1 MNRRFAHSGQSSA
14 SRRGSLLV
22 IVLVVIVLLSLAA
35 YTFTDVM
42 ITESEASV
50 MQGRA
55 VAARSF
61 ALSGVEYAAAWLETP
76 DELETEN
83 LYHNPTTFA
92 GVLMQDAP
100 TDRARGRFTIIA
112 PVETDPEGR
121 QIRFGLIDESGKLN
135 LNAIPLDELDD
146 VQARDMLLYIPNM
159 TEEIADSI
167 LDWVDSDDERRQYGA
182 EDDTYQSMSPPYVT
196 KNGPLETLD
205 ELLLVNGVTPALLYG
220 EDANRNG
227 LLDPNEDDGDI
238 SLPSDNED
246 GILDLGWSAY
256 LTIYSR
262 ESNLRSDGTEKID
275 VNQSLLTEL
284 YDELEAEFGEEIA
297 QFITA
302 YRMYGATNVDPLEGD
317 EGSRDSTGDLET
329 DEALRG
335 AAQSLAQAAFGGE
348 GESVTRGGLDLSQ
361 GGSQK
366 IESLY
371 ELIDAEV
378 EGQVNGTRTTLIS
391 PWTSDPGDLAE
402 NLPILFDTLSTTA
415 NPYIEGR
422 VNINQ
427 ARYEVLLGIPDMPV
441 ELADGI
447 VSSQMIGSDGQP
459 LEDRLAIRNTTGWLL
474 IEGLADLTTMR
485 TLDKYITARG
495 GVYRAQVLG
504 HFDAGGPV
512 ARLDA
517 VIDVTE
523 FPARIVSCR
532 DISQLG
538 PGYRLEQMFSETG
551 L

>member
-1 MNRRFAHSGQSSA
+1 MNRHVAQSGRSSA
-14 SRRGSLLV
+14 SRQGSLLV

-61 ALSGVEYAAAWLETP
+61 ALSGIEYAAAWLETP
-76 DELETEN
+76 DELEADN
-83 LYHNPTTFA
+83 LYHNPQRFA

-100 TDRARGRFTIIA
+100 ADRARGRFTIIA

-135 LNAIPLDELDD
+135 LNAIPLEELDD
-146 VQARDMLLYIPNM
+146 EQAREMLLYIPNM

-167 LDWVDSDDERRQYGA
+167 LDWIDTDNERRQYGA
-182 EDDTYQSMSPPYVT
+182 EDDTYQTMSPPYAT
-196 KNGPLETLD
+196 RNGPLETLD

-302 YRMYGATNVDPLEGD
+302 YRMYGATNVDPLDGERG
-317 EGSRDSTGDLET
+317 GADSTGDAET

-348 GESVTRGGLDLSQ
+348 GESVTRGGLDLSK

-378 EGQVNGTRTTLIS
+378 EGQINGSRTTLTS
-391 PWTSDPGDLAE
+391 PWTSDPGDLIE
-402 NLPILFDTLSTTA
+402 NLPILFDVLSTTA

-422 VNINQ
+422 INIKQ
-427 ARYEVLLGIPDMPV
+427 ARYEVLLGIPGMPA
-441 ELADGI
+441 ELADAI

-459 LEDRLAIRNTTGWLL
+459 LEDRLSMRNTTGWLL

-495 GVYRAQVLG
+495 DVYRAQVLG

-512 ARLDA
+512 ARFEA
-517 VIDVTE
+517 VIDVTT

-538 PGYRLEQMFSETG
+538 PGYRLEQMFSESG

>member
-1 MNRRFAHSGQSSA
+1 
-14 SRRGSLLV
+14 V

-35 YTFTDVM
+35 YTFSDVM
-42 ITESEASV
+42 ITENEAAV

-55 VAARSF
+55 VAARNF
-61 ALSGVEYAAAWLETP
+61 ALSGIEYAAAWLETP
-76 DELETEN
+76 DDIETEN
-83 LYHNPTTFA
+83 LYHNPQTFA
-92 GVLMQDAP
+92 GVLLQDAP
-100 TDRARGRFTIIA
+100 TDRARGRFTIVA

-135 LNAIPLDELDD
+135 LNALPLEDLDD
-146 VQARDMLLYIPNM
+146 EQAREMLMSIPNM
-159 TEEIADSI
+159 TEEVADSI
-167 LDWVDSDDERRQYGA
+167 LDWIDSDDERRQYGA
-182 EDDTYQSMSPPYVT
+182 EDDTYQSMSPPYYT
-196 KNGPLETLD
+196 KNGPLESLD

-227 LLDPNEDDGDI
+227 LLDPNEDDGEV
-238 SLPSDNED
+238 SRPSDNED
-246 GILDLGWSAY
+246 GILELGWSAY

-302 YRMYGATNVDPLEGD
+302 YRMYGATNVDPLEGESD
-317 EGSRDSTGDLET
+317 GPSSTGDIET
-329 DEALRG
+329 DESLREAAESIARAAL
-335 AAQSLAQAAFGGE
+335 GGD
-348 GESVTRGGLDLSQ
+348 GESSVTRGGLDLSQ
-361 GGSQK
+361 GGTQK

-378 EGQVNGTRTTLIS
+378 EAQIDGTRTKIVS

-422 VNINQ
+422 ININQ

-441 ELADGI
+441 ELADAI
-447 VSSQMIGSDGQP
+447 VSSQLIGSNGEP
-459 LEDRLAIRNTTGWLL
+459 LEDQLSIRNTTGWLL
-474 IEGLADLTTMR
+474 IEGLTDLTTMR

-495 GVYRAQVLG
+495 DVYRAQVLG

-512 ARLDA
+512 ARLEA
-517 VIDVTE
+517 IIDVTE

-538 PGYRLEQMFSETG
+538 PGYQLQQMFSEGG